1 MRFTDIFIRRPVL
14 AISISLLIII
24 LGLQAISKLA
34 VREYPKM
41 TTTVITVTTAYPG
54 ADANLIQ
61 AFVTSKIEEAV
72 AQADN
77 VDYMSSS
84 SSPSASTVTVK
95 MKLNTDPNAAL
106 ADVLAKVNSVRS
118 ELPSGIEDPTVS
130 SSTGGS
136 GIMYISFRSS
146 KLDASQVTDYIQR
159 VVKPQFFTVEGVAS
173 VQIFGASEYALRV
186 WLDSEKMAAQ
196 NLSATQVMSALSAN
210 NVQTAAGNDNGY
222 FVTYKNKVETTTK
235 SVEEL
240 GNLIVTSNGDKLVR
254 LRDIADIELNKSSDS
269 SRAVANGADSVVLAI
284 NPTSSANPLTVAE
297 KVRPLY
303 ESIKNNLP
311 DAIESDILYDR
322 TIAINNSINEVIKT
336 IVEATIIVLVVIT
349 MFIGSF
355 RAILIPVITIPISL
369 IGVIMLL
376 QSFDFSINLMTLLAL
391 VLAIG
396 LVVDDAIVVLENVD
410 RHIKLGETPFRAAII
425 GTREIAVPVIS
436 MTIIFSN
443 GVNGRYYGYV
453 V

>member
-1 MRFTDIFIRRPVL
+1 
-14 AISISLLIII
+14 
-24 LGLQAISKLA
+24 
-34 VREYPKM
+34 
-41 TTTVITVTTAYPG
+41 
-54 ADANLIQ
+54 
-61 AFVTSKIEEAV
+61 
-72 AQADN
+72 
-77 VDYMSSS
+77 
-84 SSPSASTVTVK
+84 
-95 MKLNTDPNAAL
+95 
-106 ADVLAKVNSVRS
+106 
-118 ELPSGIEDPTVS
+118 
-130 SSTGGS
+130 
-136 GIMYISFRSS
+136 
-146 KLDASQVTDYIQR
+146 
-159 VVKPQFFTVEGVAS
+159 
-173 VQIFGASEYALRV
+173 
-186 WLDSEKMAAQ
+186 MAAQ

-240 GNLIVTSNGDKLVR
+240 SNLIVTSNGDKLVR

-284 NPTSSANPLTVAE
+284 NPTSSANPLTVAA

-303 ESIKNNLP
+303 DSIKNNLP

-336 IVEATIIVLVVIT
+336 IVEATLIVLVVIT

-376 QSFDFSINLMTLLAL
+376 QTLDFSINLMTLLAL

-436 MTIIFSN
+436 MTIALIAVYSPMALM
-443 GVNGRYYGYV
+443 GDYGYIV
-453 V
+453 